1 MKILVIWRLLTVG
14 GVNAGWRNRAIYF
27 KKHGITTDFL
37 YTKDL
42 GGMHMMEDVA
52 EVFLTKD
59 KDKIHQIIKGNQYD
73 AIIVVDTSQAYT
85 WIEETNYKGPI
96 IIEARTPEI
105 TKLKQNLQGKEKIN
119 PKKFIVPS
127 EYQKG
132 VLSILLDQ
140 PKPIEVIHNSIDTSF
155 FRPLEK
161 EEMNQGNEPVL
172 PENKKIV
179 AYIGRLDHR
188 KNWRLFLKIA
198 EMVSKERKDIE
209 FWVIGGNKSVE
220 KELFEKERKNKKL
233 GDVVKWFPV
242 IPYHQ
247 MPTIYAKIKHSGGCT
262 IATTRSESF
271 GNTFIESMACGVPVI
286 APSISSIPEI
296 VVNGETGYL
305 YRENYIRGAAEH
317 IYRIVNRP
325 NQYEKLS
332 NKARE
337 RVEKMFSLSLCANK
351 YIETLKEIT
360 KGRGNK

>member
-27 KKHGITTDFL
+27 KKQGITTDFL

-52 EVFLTKD
+52 QVFLTKD
-59 KDKIHQIIKGNQYD
+59 KDKIHQIIQENQYD

-85 WIEETNYKGPI
+85 WLKETNYKGPI

-105 TKLKQNLQGKEKIN
+105 TKLKQNLQGKEKVN
-119 PKKFIVPS
+119 PEKFIVPS
-127 EYQKG
+127 DYQKR

-140 PKPIEVIHNSIDTSF
+140 SKPIEVIHNSTDTLF
-155 FRPLEK
+155 FRPLDL
-161 EEMNQGNEPVL
+161 EEVNRSNEPKV
-172 PENKKIV
+172 PEGKKIV

-198 EMVSKERKDIE
+198 EMVSKERRDIE
-209 FWVIGGNKSVE
+209 FWVIGGDRSVD
-220 KELFEKERKNKKL
+220 KDLFEEEWKKKQL
-233 GDVVKWFPV
+233 TDVVKWFPV

-262 IATTRSESF
+262 IATTRAESF

-286 APSISSIPEI
+286 APDISSIPEI

-317 IYRIVNRP
+317 IYRIVDQP
-325 NQYEKLS
+325 HKYEKLS
-332 NKARE
+332 NSARE
-337 RVEKMFSLSLCANK
+337 RVEKWFSLSQCANK
-351 YIETLKEIT
+351 YIETLKDVT
-360 KGRGNK
+360 KGEGE